1 MELAI
6 PLVALGGLYIISNN
20 QSPNNDENYREGMQD
35 RLPSN
40 TQEEN
45 NISVINKLN
54 NDQVNDDLINQQ
66 DE

>member
-20 QSPNNDENYREGMQD
+20 QSPNNDENYQEGMKN

-40 TQEEN
+40 TQNEN
-45 NISVINKLN
+45 NISSVYGFHLYN
-54 NDQVNDDLINQQ
+54 VCSS
-66 DE
+66 